1 MQLRSIITFSGR
13 ARKGSAFDFS
23 AIIVIDRVREATLE
37 NAIADDSARRKVVAT
52 AIILT
57 VMFLIG
63 VMGNLL

>member
-1 MQLRSIITFSGR
+1 MQLQSIITFSGR

-23 AIIVIDRVREATLE
+23 AIIVIDRDREATLE

-57 VMFLIG
+57 VMYLIG